1 MPKVASPQQRLYGPL
16 ARGFGERIRAAVQ
29 RFASKAEAAQAMGLS
44 TDAVNT
50 MINEGAVPNF
60 ASMAALALKSGVK
73 LDYLA
78 FDRDGE
84 PKPSTGKS
92 FSAGDDT
99 VLLQRLD
106 GEGSLQFPREVLST
120 NYDSK
125 FEEHL
130 GVLKAPGNA
139 MEPTIKRHAL
149 LVVDRSST
157 RIVDGEIFVFDFA
170 GDRVVRRTQRELDG
184 SLTLRPDN
192 KSFESV
198 RLSPQEATK
207 ARVLGRVIW
216 RGSEI

>member
-16 ARGFGERIRAAVQ
+16 ARGFGSRIRTAVQ

-84 PKPSTGKS
+84 PEPSTGKS

-99 VLLQRLD
+99 VLLRWLD
-106 GEGSLQFPREVLST
+106 GVGSLPFPRVMLT
-120 NYDSK
+120 NNYDQLS
-125 FEEHL
+125 EDQL

-139 MEPTIKRHAL
+139 MEPTIKRHSL
-149 LVVDRSST
+149 LVVDRRST
-157 RIVDGEIFVFDFA
+157 RIGDGEIFVFDFS
-170 GDRVVRRTQRELDG
+170 GDRVVRRTQREPDG
-184 SLTLRPDN
+184 SLMLHPDN
-192 KSFESV
+192 KTFESM
-198 RLSPQEATK
+198 RLTAQEATK

-216 RGSEI
+216 MGSEI